1 MILQLLFYQGYWCL
15 THPRLISVNCRIFH
29 CQRFV
34 EVLDKFLFHKGVCHM
49 RRYFS
54 VSCLSISHR
63 TYIFTCSKLI
73 FSKEPAIYGSSI
85 TIRRLPERYIFDV
98 LLAPAPRKKQNGS
111 QLYHVSET

>member
-1 MILQLLFYQGYWCL
+1 MMIMIQKSNLLPCPPLMLWAE
-15 THPRLISVNCRIFH
+15 THARSDESDEILNLV
-29 CQRFV
+29 
-34 EVLDKFLFHKGVCHM
+34 VLYSARYVPVGFHK
-49 RRYFS
+49 S
-54 VSCLSISHR
+54 
-63 TYIFTCSKLI
+63 SKLI